1 MLVKRAVRNLFSV
14 FSRLSIT
21 FRIASGSIAVLAAIS
36 IAGAIGIDGVSRTAS
51 DTSALYLH
59 AVVGMKGLM
68 GVQSR
73 AMGLQIAVKDAVADG
88 RAGAAVEFQ
97 SSVVGMQRELAL
109 ISRSYAG
116 PRRNVERL
124 QKAVGLFQIA
134 AQSVRRV
141 AHQEGRAAAEKQLG
155 NVERARFK
163 AVGHIVGRMMNSLDR
178 HAHATVSQ
186 SVSSKQRV
194 ILLLELLLAANVVAA
209 VFVGIGALAGMAR
222 PLGLLRDTM
231 ERLCNGERDVPVP
244 ALDLHDEIGAMAR
257 TLRVFEENMAE
268 AERLRAAA
276 DEQRQR
282 DAAEQSRRSAEAE
295 RARADQEAAKEREH
309 AEAERRRIEA
319 EQRTSRLTDLIRGF
333 EDKVSAVIDTVVSAS
348 QDLRTTA
355 ERMSDI
361 AGETARQAGAVDA
374 ASSQTMDNIQMVT
387 VASDQLSA
395 AISEIGRQV
404 TLSTEVAHK
413 AVGNAGSSAEQIR
426 TLAERVKK
434 IGGVVDLIREIAA
447 QTNLLALN
455 ATIEAARAGEA
466 GKGFSVVASEVKN
479 LANETAKAT
488 EQVASEIGGVQ
499 GGTGLAVTA
508 MDGIRATIDEISQ
521 SATAIASAIEEQGAA
536 TREIARSVD
545 SAAYGTRDVTDNI
558 QGVTR
563 GAQETGAASKDV
575 LAAAG
580 GVAEQADA
588 LRREVAQFLGEV
600 RAISVA

>member
-1 MLVKRAVRNLFSV
+1 MFARRAAHGLFSV
-14 FSRLSIT
+14 FSRVSIT
-21 FRIASGSIAVLAAIS
+21 FRIVSGSVAVLAAIA

-68 GVQSR
+68 GMQSH
-73 AMGLQIAVKDAVADG
+73 AMALQIAVKDSLVDG
-88 RAGAAVEFQ
+88 REGAPTAFQ
-97 SSVVGMQRELAL
+97 SSVAGMRQDLELV
-109 ISRSYAG
+109 SRSYAG
-116 PRRNVERL
+116 RRSDAERL
-124 QKAVGLFQIA
+124 QSAVGVFQAA
-134 AQSVRRV
+134 AQSVIRTARE
-141 AHQEGRAAAEKQLG
+141 QGRAAAEKKFAG
-155 NVERARFK
+155 IERARFK
-163 AVGHIVGRMMNSLDR
+163 EVRRVIDQMMISLDR
-178 HAHATVSQ
+178 HARARVLHSA
-186 SVSSKQRV
+186 SSKQWV
-194 ILLLELLLAANVVAA
+194 IFLLELLLAVNVVAG
-209 VFVGIGALAGMAR
+209 VLVGIGALAGMAR

-231 ERLCNGERDVPVP
+231 ERLCKGERDVPVP

-276 DEQRQR
+276 GEQRQR

-295 RARADQEAAKEREH
+295 RARADHEAAKEREH

-333 EDKVSAVIDTVVSAS
+333 EGKVSAVIDTVVSAS
-348 QDLRTTA
+348 RDLRTTA

-361 AGETARQAGAVDA
+361 AEETARQAGAVDA
-374 ASSQTMDNIQMVT
+374 ASSQTLDNIQMVT

-395 AISEIGRQV
+395 AILEIGRQV

-413 AVGNAGSSAEQIR
+413 AVGNAGGSAEQIR

-508 MDGIRATIDEISQ
+508 MDCIRATIDEISQ

-536 TREIARSVD
+536 TREIVRSVE
-545 SAAYGTRDVTDNI
+545 SAANGTRDVTENI

-563 GAQETGAASKDV
+563 GAQETGSALKDV
-575 LAAAG
+575 LIAAG